1 MLPGASMRA
10 ENVYLDG
17 LPLKVSA
24 RHCALL
30 VIDVQNDFAATGGF
44 FHQVGADVAPLQN
57 RVIPNINRLIDSARR
72 AGVTVIFIKS
82 HYDAQYLSAPM
93 RERNARLGMTM
104 PRCLDGSWGAEFCGV
119 TPAEGDPVVVKHRY
133 SAVLGSNLCD
143 VLKER
148 EIQSLLLTG
157 IATDTCV
164 ESTGR
169 DAYFLDYYVT
179 LVADCC
185 GAASTADHNAT
196 LPRFNRDYG
205 PVVTASDIIAIWDGV
220 DASDV
225 SKRTV
230 VPAAN

>member
-1 MLPGASMRA
+1 MSA
-10 ENVYLDG
+10 EKEFLDS
-17 LPLKVSA
+17 LSLKVSA

-30 VIDVQNDFAATGGF
+30 VIDVQNDFAAPGGF
-44 FHQVGADVAPLQN
+44 FHQVGADVAPFQSG
-57 RVIPNINRLIDSARR
+57 VIPNINRLIDSARR

-82 HYDAQYLSAPM
+82 HYDPQYLSAPM

-104 PRCLDGSWGAEFCGV
+104 PRCIAGSWGAELCGV
-119 TPAEGDPVVVKHRY
+119 AQAEGEPIVVKHRY
-133 SAVLGSNLCD
+133 SAILGSNLRE
-143 VLKER
+143 VLKDR
-148 EIQSLLLTG
+148 GIQSLLLTG

-185 GAASTADHNAT
+185 GAASAEDHNAT

-205 PVVTASDIIAIWDGV
+205 PVVNASEVMAIWDGV
-220 DASDV
+220 DNTDIRA
-225 SKRTV
+225 RTV
-230 VPAAN
+230 VSAAS